1 MARGPYEERT
11 RVYWV
16 PSIANKAAPTVAEL
30 NAGVDLSCFLTKDG
44 LTEPSGQNMT
54 PAAALCERHDAERVG
69 STGGQVTMKMFRD
82 DVDADDDA
90 YNLCVYATNGFLVRR
105 WGPLSTAAWTAGQK
119 VAVFPSEMH
128 DPVMNDTAA
137 NTMAT
142 FMETLAVTSQPNIRA
157 TVAA

>member
-1 MARGPYEERT
+1 
-11 RVYWV
+11 
-16 PSIANKAAPTVAEL
+16 
-30 NAGVDLSCFLTKDG
+30 
-44 LTEPSGQNMT
+44 
-54 PAAALCERHDAERVG
+54 
-69 STGGQVTMKMFRD
+69 MFRD

-105 WGPLSTAAWTAGQK
+105 WGPLSTTAWTAGQK
-119 VAVFPSEMH
+119 VAVFPAEMH
-128 DPVMNDTAA
+128 DPVMNDTAS